1 MMKAYRAVVLL
12 LAMSAACTGFEVR
25 VQAAQD
31 QVAAKVPAV
40 VFVIRHAEKP
50 LVRDPD
56 LAPMGYT
63 RAAALPSL
71 FVAKDGGP
79 GRLPRPDAIFAT
91 APSKKSNRPV
101 ETVLPL
107 GQALHVRINALHMD
121 DDAPGLARDVL
132 SGKYAGK
139 VVLICWHHGQIP
151 AVVAA
156 LGVTDA
162 PAKWDEGVFDQIW
175 KIEWVGGKARMTM
188 LPEELLKGDSTK

>member
-1 MMKAYRAVVLL
+1 MKAYRAVVLL
-12 LAMSAACTGFEVR
+12 LAMGVACTGFEVR

-31 QVAAKVPAV
+31 QVAAKVPVV

-71 FVAKDGGP
+71 F
-79 GRLPRPDAIFAT
+79 AT
-91 APSKKSNRPV
+91 APSRNSNRPV

-107 GQALHVRINALHMD
+107 GQALHVKINALHMD
-121 DDAPGLARDVL
+121 DDAAGLARDVL

-162 PAKWDEGVFDQIW
+162 PAKWDGDVFDQIW
-175 KIEWVGGKARMTM
+175 KIEWVGGKARMTT